1 MVVLVVGV
9 SGLDRN
15 HGGSQAMSIP
25 LVELF
30 PPTVV
35 TMTPTTLNPLVHPR
49 GARPRTQGGRIEDF
63 RSQSVV
69 LGHVAGISSDL
80 EKEIGLVVDEWRL
93 VVPR

>member
-25 LVELF
+25 LLVV

-80 EKEIGLVVDEWRL
+80 EKEIGLVVDER
-93 VVPR
+93 R